1 MIRAALLAL
10 LLATPLHAGEA
21 EDRKAASIALLQE
34 QGVPVLPTLPTIET
48 EAQSL
53 RRTEEEVIRRTIA
66 LAIVAV
72 KGETGDS
79 DLARNLITQFEADE
93 SWFSPAEQAFLDTAD
108 PDQQMRAQFAWR
120 YETVEVML
128 WALGIYDELKYP
140 SEIMDV
146 PRMADTLRGLGTEG
160 LRAQASLRPQA
171 ELLDAADRIY
181 RYHWATRQ
189 ARLDGAPPPAGLYP
203 DVIWERHHALNWL
216 IGAHGGQRWDEVS
229 TDT

>member
-1 MIRAALLAL
+1 MIRATLLAL

-21 EDRKAASIALLQE
+21 EDRKAASIAQLE
-34 QGVPVLPTLPTIET
+34 AEGVRYIDWLPAIET
-48 EAQSL
+48 EAESL
-53 RRTEEEVIRRTIA
+53 RRSEEEVIRRTLA

-79 DLARNLITQFEADE
+79 DLARSLISQFNAEGY
-93 SWFSPAEQAFLDTAD
+93 FSPEEQAFIDAAAPT
-108 PDQQMRAQFAWR
+108 QAQRTKFAWR

-128 WALGIYDELKYP
+128 WALGIYDTLKYP

-146 PRMADTLRGLGTEG
+146 PRMADTLRELGAEG
-160 LRAQASLRPQA
+160 LRARAKLRSQT
-171 ELLDAADRIY
+171 ELLDAADLIY

-189 ARLDGAPPPAGLYP
+189 ARLDGRPPPANLYP

-216 IGAHGGQRWDEVS
+216 IGAYEGERWDEVS

>member
-1 MIRAALLAL
+1 MIRAAFLAL
-10 LLATPLHAGEA
+10 LLATALHAGEA
-21 EDRKAASIALLQE
+21 EDRKAASIAQLAQE
-34 QGVPVLPTLPTIET
+34 GVPYLASLPQIET
-48 EAQSL
+48 EAQSI
-53 RRTEEEVIRRTIA
+53 RRSDDEVIRRTIA

-72 KGETGDS
+72 KGETGDAALGHS
-79 DLARNLITQFEADE
+79 LTVQFGAEG
-93 SWFSPAEQAFLDTAD
+93 WFTPAEQAFMDAPE
-108 PDQQMRAQFAWR
+108 PDQSMRAQFAWR

-146 PRMADTLRGLGTEG
+146 PRMADTLRSLGTEG
-160 LRAQASLRPQA
+160 LRARAKLRPQA
-171 ELLDAADRIY
+171 ELLDAADLIY

-189 ARLDGAPPPAGLYP
+189 ARLDGTPPPAGLYP

-216 IGAHGGQRWDEVS
+216 IGAHGGQPWDDVS